1 MKRFE
6 MLEEISSRI
15 IKIQSNHVIRV
26 AVDGVDCAGKT
37 MFAEEL
43 GQCIQSK
50 NKNVI
55 RASIDGFH
63 NPAKTRYEMGKD
75 SPEGYYLK
83 SFNYD
88 AIINK
93 LLKPLGPGGGNKYIT
108 AVYDF
113 KIEKVIHEKFKIA
126 PENCILI
133 FDGVFLMRLELQG
146 FWDYKIW
153 LDVDFST
160 VLDRA
165 VKRDLQLFGD
175 ADKVRGRYMKRYI
188 PGQKIYLDRVN
199 PVSLADIAI
208 DNSNPSEPIIIE
220 KFH

>member
-1 MKRFE
+1 MKR
-6 MLEEISSRI
+6 LELLEYVSSKI
-15 IKIQSNHVIRV
+15 TKIQSGHVIRV

-37 MFAEEL
+37 MFADEL
-43 GQCIQSK
+43 GHHIQSK
-50 NKNVI
+50 DRNII

-63 NPAKTRYEMGKD
+63 NPAEIRYEMGKD

-93 LLKPLGPGGGNKYIT
+93 LLKSLGPGGDNKYIT

-113 KIEKVIHEKFKIA
+113 KIEKQAEEQPKIA

-133 FDGVFLMRLELQG
+133 FDGVFLMRPELQG

-153 LDVDFST
+153 LDVDFYI
-160 VLDRA
+160 VLERA
-165 VKRDLQLFGD
+165 MKRDLQLFGD
-175 ADKVRGRYMKRYI
+175 ADKVKEKYMKRYI
-188 PGQKIYLDRVN
+188 PGQKIYLDKVN
-199 PVSLADIAI
+199 PVSLADVVI
-208 DNSNPSEPIIIE
+208 DNSNPSEPLIIRQN
-220 KFH
+220 